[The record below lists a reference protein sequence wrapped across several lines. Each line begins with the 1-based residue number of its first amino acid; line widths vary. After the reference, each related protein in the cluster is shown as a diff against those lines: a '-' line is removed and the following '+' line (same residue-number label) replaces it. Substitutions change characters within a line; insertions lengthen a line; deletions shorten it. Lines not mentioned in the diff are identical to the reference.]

1 MRLEDGIAM
10 SIFSVFGIIF
20 LLASLGLLG
29 YQAIAAFL
37 ALGVSNNFVFK
48 NIRLIDILN
57 DKYLAWINHNISST
71 FLHKIADIVF
81 ASPLFLLFMA
91 GALLFFIIHAFKR
104 VK

>member
-1 MRLEDGIAM
+1 VKLKGGIAM
-10 SIFSVFGIIF
+10 SLFSLVGVIF

-37 ALGVSNNFVFK
+37 ELGVSNNFVFT

-57 DKYLAWINHNISST
+57 DKYLAWINDSISST
-71 FLHKIADIVF
+71 FLHNIANVVF
-81 ASPLFLLFMA
+81 TSPLFLLFMA
-91 GALLFFIIHAFKR
+91 AALLFFLIHAFKR

>member
-1 MRLEDGIAM
+1 M

-37 ALGVSNNFVFK
+37 TLGVSNNFVFK

-57 DKYLAWINHNISST
+57 DKYLAWINGSISST
-71 FLHKIADIVF
+71 FLHNIADFVF
-81 ASPLFLLFMA
+81 TSPLFLLFMA
-91 GALLFFIIHAFKR
+91 GALLFLLIHAFKQ

>member
-1 MRLEDGIAM
+1 M
-10 SIFSVFGIIF
+10 SIFSILGVIF

-29 YQAIAAFL
+29 YQAIAALL

-48 NIRLIDILN
+48 NIRLIDILS
-57 DKYLAWINHNISST
+57 DKYLAWINDSISST
-71 FLHKIADIVF
+71 FLHNIADIVF
-81 ASPLFLLFMA
+81 TSPLFLLFMA